1 MKNILITSANKQLSL
16 TQEIIKKAKEV
27 NADRKVYT
35 CDMYPE
41 SIPGIVDSDGCFK
54 VPICTS
60 EDYVETIF
68 SLCLGYNISHIITMT
83 EREFIILSANKD
95 MFGKYGIEVVDG
107 RRKMDKIESHRNK
120 GNGRNNGKCL
130 QFSRIL
136 SIFAHEK
143 KTKIDYV
150 YTEC

>member
-16 TQEIIKKAKEV
+16 TQEIIKKAKEA

-41 SIPGIVDSDGCFK
+41 SVSGIVGSEDCLK

-68 SLCLGYNISHIITMT
+68 SLCLGYNIGHIITMT

-95 MFGKYGIEVVDG
+95 MFGKYGVEMEEG
-107 RRKMDKIESHRNK
+107 R
-120 GNGRNNGKCL
+120 CYVP
-130 QFSRIL
+130 Q
-136 SIFAHEK
+136 
-143 KTKIDYV
+143 KTQK
-150 YTEC
+150 

>member
-1 MKNILITSANKQLSL
+1 MEEEERNQGMEGLKNILITSANKHLSL
-16 TQEIIKKAKEV
+16 TKEIIRKAKEV

-41 SIPGIVDSDGCFK
+41 SVPGIVGSEGCLK

-68 SLCLGYNISHIITMT
+68 SLCLGYDISHIIAMT

-95 MFGKYGIEVVDG
+95 MFGKYGIQIDECKSFVSSEDV
-107 RRKMDKIESHRNK
+107 RR
-120 GNGRNNGKCL
+120 C
-130 QFSRIL
+130 Q
-136 SIFAHEK
+136 
-143 KTKIDYV
+143 
-150 YTEC
+150 

>member
-1 MKNILITSANKQLSL
+1 MKNLLITSANKQLLL
-16 TQEIIKKAKEV
+16 TREIIKKAKET

-41 SIPGIVDSDGCFK
+41 SVSGIVGSDDCLK

-68 SLCLGYNISHIITMT
+68 SLCLGYDISHIITMT

-95 MFGKYGIEVVDG
+95 MFGRYGVQVVDG
-107 RRKMDKIESHRNK
+107 RGKM
-120 GNGRNNGKCL
+120 
-130 QFSRIL
+130 FSP
-136 SIFAHEK
+136 
-143 KTKIDYV
+143 
-150 YTEC
+150 TENAEMTERFRT

>member
-16 TQEIIKKAKEV
+16 TREIIKKAKET

-41 SIPGIVDSDGCFK
+41 SVSGTVDADGCLK

-68 SLCLGYNISHIITMT
+68 SICLGYNIGHIITMT

-95 MFGKYGIEVVDG
+95 MFGKYGIQV
-107 RRKMDKIESHRNK
+107 S
-120 GNGRNNGKCL
+120 NGLN
-130 QFSRIL
+130 S
-136 SIFAHEK
+136 
-143 KTKIDYV
+143 
-150 YTEC
+150 